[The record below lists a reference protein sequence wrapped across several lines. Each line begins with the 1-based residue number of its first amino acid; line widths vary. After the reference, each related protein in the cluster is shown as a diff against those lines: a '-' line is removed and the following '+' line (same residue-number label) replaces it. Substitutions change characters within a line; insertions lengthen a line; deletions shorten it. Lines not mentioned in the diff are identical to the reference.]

1 MVQTVTPAEA
11 DEVVAGGGVFLD
23 IREPEEWVAGHAP
36 DATWIPMSELNQRV
50 GEVPRDRPIVAVCRS
65 GARSERVAQVLVQR
79 GYDARNL
86 VGGMQAWAE
95 DGRPVVTDDGGAGVV
110 A

>member
-11 DEVVAGGGVFLD
+11 DEVVAGCGVFLD